1 MDDHKIIA
9 AYCIIDE
16 TLSQLGHRSHYH
28 AQVSDA
34 EVLTL
39 AVVAAMY
46 FHNHH
51 ERTLCVMYGM
61 RYISKPLSTSRF
73 SRRLHALAHLLEF
86 VVEVVGELFAGE
98 EVFIIDSMPAPV
110 CKYVRAFRCRKIPAA
125 PAEGRHY
132 FGWCAAK
139 KEKFYGWRLHLI
151 STPAGVPVR
160 FMLLPAAWHDL
171 TPIYELTY
179 GLAKGAKLY
188 GDKGYI
194 SALVKRQLRP
204 TYSREQRD
212 GLWLIAKHKKNMAPN
227 SYEERVGLAEYRHSI
242 ETRNSQLENMGVQ
255 RLHART
261 NAGFALKMLASLLA
275 LACINLY

>member
-16 TLSQLGHRSHYH
+16 VLHELGHKSHYH
-28 AQVSDA
+28 ARLSDA
-34 EVLTL
+34 EVLTV

-46 FHNHH
+46 YHNNHVLALDNMQRAH
-51 ERTLCVMYGM
+51 F
-61 RYISKPLSTSRF
+61 IKPLSASRF
-73 SRRLHALAHLLEF
+73 SRRLHALADLLEF

-98 EVFIIDSMPAPV
+98 QVFIIDSMPAPV
-110 CKYVRAFRCRKIPAA
+110 CKYVRAYRCRKIPAA
-125 PAEGRHY
+125 AAAGRHY
-132 FGWCAAK
+132 FGHCKAK
-139 KEKFYGWRLHLI
+139 KERFYGWRLHLI
-151 STPAGVPVR
+151 TTAAGVPVR

-179 GLAKGAKLY
+179 GLAKGAKVY

-212 GLWLIAKHKKNMAPN
+212 GVWLIAKHKKNMQAN
-227 SYEERVGLAEYRHSI
+227 SYEERLGLEEYRHSI
-242 ETRNSQLENMGVQ
+242 ETRNSQLENMGVE

-261 NAGFALKMLASLLA
+261 NAGFALKILASLLA